1 MMRQTQLRLVESD
14 RATSPPVNP
23 VAVAGLEQTHIV
35 QFYDSDSYLVSAV
48 ADFLAA
54 GLRVGQPVLVI
65 ATPEHREAFAARV
78 RAKGL
83 DLDSAIDTGQLL
95 MLDARDT
102 LSRFMDGSVP
112 DAERF
117 RSQLGEVMGNLPL
130 GTSHSVARAYGE
142 MVDLLLKDGNI
153 AGAVRLEELWNEL
166 ANSHEF
172 CLLCAYAMSNFDR
185 ESHSPGFEAICNAH
199 AHVVPTERY
208 TEANADDRA
217 VEISTLQQRAKAL
230 EGEIELRKAL
240 EERLIQ
246 AAAERETLLER
257 AKAAREQAE
266 AANRAK
272 SEFLA
277 VMSHELRTPL
287 NAIAGYV
294 QLVEMGVHGPITET
308 QRAALERV
316 QRSQRHLLSLINDIL
331 NLVRVEIGRVEY
343 ATEFI
348 PLNDLLT
355 DVATMVEPLISSKK
369 LNLRV
374 ATAASD

>member
-1 MMRQTQLRLVESD
+1 MMRQTQLRLVEGD
-14 RATSPPVNP
+14 RATSAPVNP

-65 ATPEHREAFAARV
+65 ATPEHREAFTARV

-83 DLDSAIDTGQLL
+83 DVESAIDSGQLL

-112 DAERF
+112 DAKRF
-117 RSQLGEVMGNLPL
+117 ESELGEVIGNLPL
-130 GTSHSVARAYGE
+130 GATHTVARAYGE
-142 MVDLLLKDGNI
+142 MVDLLWKDGNI

-166 ANSHEF
+166 ANNHDF

-185 ESHSPGFEAICNAH
+185 ESHSAGFDAICNAH

-208 TEANADDRA
+208 TEATADERA
-217 VEISTLQQRAKAL
+217 VEISMLQQRARAL
-230 EGEIELRKAL
+230 EGEIEVRKAL

-257 AKAAREQAE
+257 EKVARAQAE
-266 AANRAK
+266 AA
-272 SEFLA
+272 
-277 VMSHELRTPL
+277 
-287 NAIAGYV
+287 
-294 QLVEMGVHGPITET
+294 
-308 QRAALERV
+308 
-316 QRSQRHLLSLINDIL
+316 
-331 NLVRVEIGRVEY
+331 
-343 ATEFI
+343 
-348 PLNDLLT
+348 
-355 DVATMVEPLISSKK
+355 
-369 LNLRV
+369 
-374 ATAASD
+374 